1 MRSVNSALPL
11 LSPLLLL
18 LLSLLRLS
26 LLRLSPRLSP
36 PLSLSL

>member
-11 LSPLLLL
+11 LSPLLLLL

-36 PLSLSL
+36 PL

>member
-36 PLSLSL
+36 PL

>member
-18 LLSLLRLS
+18 LLRLSPRLS
-26 LLRLSPRLSP
+26 LLRLSP
-36 PLSLSL
+36 PLSLPL